1 MSRHFSIRTVLRSTP
16 NVLLREFFDRL
27 QHRLLCLDWQRLAE
41 HQIEPIVT
49 AMNWLP
55 PPARD
60 QVEAALAAV
69 FDLAC
74 HTGVQ
79 AMLEAA
85 RLQGSADVVR
95 QFPENA
101 SPYEAAMW
109 CWLRW
114 PEVFEQARFLH
125 QVDTLTR
132 WRKRQGLPRV
142 EPRTAAEATHELA
155 TALSQFLRREEL
167 RGQQC
172 TVEHCHRDDGTD
184 YFVAYPDDFVRTVF
198 MHDEQGQ
205 LVARPIRQTF
215 EIVFAYHGGEGMLEL
230 FAKIPS
236 SMKPKLEGLFGQIIL
251 GADIGPQ
258 CHGLPYDLNRLKDRY
273 FCLETDPADGV
284 LASVCKLRLD
294 VPQEGQVTVA
304 PFQQDPGRD
313 VYKMIDHC
321 LNREKVRW
329 EEVNISQ
336 ATMCF
341 EFQRQGRRRAGALV
355 FEVTHPDHCNVR
367 SRRPEQIDL
376 TRKYLKR
383 WRIARV

>member
-1 MSRHFSIRTVLRSTP
+1 MTRHFSIRTVLRSTP

-27 QHRLLCLDWQRLAE
+27 QHPLLCLDWQRLTE

-49 AMNWLP
+49 AIGWLP

-60 QVEAALAAV
+60 QAEAALGAV

-74 HTGVQ
+74 GTGRQ

-85 RLQGSADVVR
+85 RRQGSSDLAR
-95 QFPENA
+95 QFPEDA
-101 SPYEAAMW
+101 SPYQTAMW

-132 WRKRQGLPRV
+132 WRKRQNLPRV
-142 EPRTAAEATHELA
+142 KPRTTAAATHELA

-172 TVEHCHRDDGTD
+172 TVEHFHRVDGTD
-184 YFVAYPDDFVRTVF
+184 YFVAYPDDFVRSVF
-198 MHDEQGQ
+198 MHDEQGH
-205 LVARPIRQTF
+205 LVTRPIRGTF
-215 EIVFAYHGGEGMLEL
+215 EIVFAYHGGDGTLEL

-236 SMKPKLEGLFGQIIL
+236 AMKPKLEGLFGQIIL

-258 CHGLPYDLNRLKDRY
+258 SRGLPYDLNRLKDRY
-273 FCLETDPADGV
+273 FCLETDPADGIS
-284 LASVCKLRLD
+284 ASVCSLRLV
-294 VPQEGQVTVA
+294 VPRKGLVTVS
-304 PFQQDPGRD
+304 PFQDGSGG
-313 VYKMIDHC
+313 VYEMIDHC
-321 LNREKVRW
+321 LDREKVRW
-329 EEVNISQ
+329 DEVDISQ
-336 ATMCF
+336 AAMCF
-341 EFQRQGRRRAGALV
+341 EFQRQARRRADTLW
-355 FEVTHPDHCNVR
+355 FELTYPDRCNVR
-367 SRRPEQIDL
+367 SRRPELIDL
-376 TRKYLKR
+376 IRKHLKL